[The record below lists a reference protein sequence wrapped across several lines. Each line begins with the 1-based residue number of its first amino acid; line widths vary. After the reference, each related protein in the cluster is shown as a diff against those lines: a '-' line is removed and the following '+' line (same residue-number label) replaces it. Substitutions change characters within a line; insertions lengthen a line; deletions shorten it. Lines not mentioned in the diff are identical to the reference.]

1 VDPSIGIA
9 EVGSKIDL
17 LDMNTPFNKLNTS
30 QALLTSLEKD
40 FLDSNGYLSLG
51 RLLSDER
58 LDAIK
63 TRVGELVNEEGDQ
76 GGSELFNS
84 KHIKHPKEEGADR
97 LANLVNKGEEFDIL
111 YTHQKLLA
119 AVYHV
124 LGAEVKISSLNYR
137 AARPGK
143 GLQKLHVDW
152 KEAVRP
158 GEWKVCNSIWLLDD
172 FSIANGATRLVPK
185 SHLCGKIPEEEME
198 DPETAHSDEIILEA
212 PAGTAVVFNSHIW
225 HGGTTNN
232 TDQARRAIH
241 SYFCARDQPQQTPQ
255 QEMIRQETLDRISDE
270 ARWLLDV

>member
-137 AARPGK
+137 AARPAKACKNCTSIGK
-143 GLQKLHVDW
+143 KL
-152 KEAVRP
+152 
-158 GEWKVCNSIWLLDD
+158 
-172 FSIANGATRLVPK
+172 
-185 SHLCGKIPEEEME
+185 
-198 DPETAHSDEIILEA
+198 
-212 PAGTAVVFNSHIW
+212 
-225 HGGTTNN
+225 
-232 TDQARRAIH
+232 
-241 SYFCARDQPQQTPQ
+241 
-255 QEMIRQETLDRISDE
+255 
-270 ARWLLDV
+270 